1 MEEFVRC
8 HFTNKVMEEGFVW
21 LPAFDALYVAD
32 EVVLISLI
40 KDYMKECDKLKWFK
54 SEVDKWTDK
63 DFLRYS
69 YENELHYWTT
79 FYDI

>member
-54 SEVDKWTDK
+54 S
-63 DFLRYS
+63 
-69 YENELHYWTT
+69 
-79 FYDI
+79 